1 MRDQLIAYY
10 RVSTDLQIKN
20 DTIENQR
27 KACKD
32 FAEKKKADII
42 EEFVESSG
50 ISGSVD
56 DRPEYQKAINR
67 LTDPDVDGLIVYAL
81 DRWSRKKRS
90 SIITMLDLEELH
102 KKVYMASTDE
112 VVDWTREGDD
122 LIMQIKSWLSQ
133 KEREKIRARLQQG
146 RDRVKSGEAPK
157 HLGKKWNHWK
167 KKDFDRDTWDSIDK
181 KLKYGVPL
189 SIIANDLKVSRHTL
203 YRRLKETGRR

>member
-1 MRDQLIAYY
+1 MKDQLIAYY
-10 RVSTDLQIKN
+10 RVSTDTQIKN

-27 KACKD
+27 VACQE
-32 FAEKKKADII
+32 FARKMKADII
-42 EEFVESSG
+42 EEYVERSG

-56 DRPEYQKAINR
+56 DRPEYQKAIVR
-67 LTDPDVDGLIVYAL
+67 LTSPDVDGLIVYAL

-133 KEREKIRARLQQG
+133 KEREKIRARLAQG
-146 RDRVKSGEAPK
+146 REKVKAGK
-157 HLGKKWNHWK
+157 GKKHPGKGWNCWK
-167 KKDFDRDTWDSIDK
+167 KKDFDRDTWETIDK
-181 KLKYGVPL
+181 KLKLGVPK
-189 SIIANDLKVSRHTL
+189 SIIAEDLEISRHTL
-203 YRRLKETGRR
+203 YRRLKETGRI